1 MVITGDAR
9 SSKSKT
15 HSKRGDCVR
24 IAVDAMGGDKGP
36 EVIAKG
42 AIEAAKTD
50 RKNLEIILV
59 GDRRRVEA
67 ALGQTRSRPSN
78 ISVVHA
84 SETVEMSEPPAS
96 AIRKKKD
103 SSIAV
108 AMRMH
113 KAGEAD
119 ALVST
124 GNTGAVVAGSLVT
137 LGRLHGVSRPAIAT
151 FFPTTSRR
159 WTVVLD
165 IGANS
170 SCTPK
175 NLLQFGVMG
184 SVFSEY
190 QLDIKNPRI
199 GLLNIGEES
208 SKGTDVVRGAYEL
221 LQAGDLNFV
230 GNVEGK
236 DVFANT
242 VDVVVCD
249 GFVGNIVLK
258 FSESIMSFISHVF
271 REEVKKRKVAVLA
284 ALLLKQA
291 FSAIRMRLDYAEYG
305 GAPLLGINGVVI
317 IGHGSSS
324 VKAIKNAILMA
335 QRFVTYEINDHIEE
349 RFRRHVSGL
358 AKVH

>member
-1 MVITGDAR
+1 M
-9 SSKSKT
+9 
-15 HSKRGDCVR
+15 R
-24 IAVDAMGGDKGP
+24 IAVDAMGGDRGP

-42 AIEAAKTD
+42 AIEAARLD
-50 RKNLEIILV
+50 RKNLRIVLV
-59 GDRRRVEA
+59 GDRKRVESV
-67 ALGQTRSRPSN
+67 LNKTRSRPAN
-78 ISVVHA
+78 IDVVHA
-84 SETVEMSEPPAS
+84 SEIIGMSEPPAN

-113 KAGEAD
+113 KSGEAD
-119 ALVST
+119 ALVSA

-137 LGRLHGVSRPAIAT
+137 LGRLHGVSRPAITT
-151 FFPTTSRR
+151 FYPTTTRR

-165 IGANS
+165 IGANTV
-170 SCTPK
+170 CTPK
-175 NLLQFGVMG
+175 NLLQFGIMG

-190 QLDIKNPRI
+190 QFGIESPRV
-199 GLLNIGEES
+199 GLLNIGEEA
-208 SKGTDVVRGAYEL
+208 SKGTDVVRDAYQL
-221 LQAGDLNFV
+221 LQRGDLNFV

-258 FSESIMSFISHVF
+258 FSESVSSFISHVF
-271 REEVKKRKVAVLA
+271 REELKKRRLSVLA
-284 ALLLKQA
+284 ALLLKRA
-291 FSAIRMRLDYAEYG
+291 FSAFRSRLDYAEYG

-335 QRFVTYEINDHIEE
+335 QRYVTYEINDHIEE
-349 RFRRHVSGL
+349 RFRGLVNNL